1 MKRIAPL
8 FLLFAIVGTVI
19 ATTLTSGDSSSL
31 AKANQLLLDVAKT
44 YQEAPAFTDDI
55 SIEISEPRGSTSL
68 TLKLALAGKNEGFF
82 AYDDWKFYAFESTL
96 FITRDSYPD
105 KYIHQDLEG
114 GFLQTVISS
123 TKANFLVPHFELLNG
138 ESLKDY
144 VKGFGLGQMTD
155 LRLVGLDSVDR
166 DNGKMSRLTFESSKG
181 KAYAFIDPAT
191 HLIDSVNVELGST
204 KIVMTMKPKVQAGL
218 DKSITLDISG
228 RRAVE
233 QFKLG
238 VGDMAPDFE
247 LETLEGEVVR
257 LSDLR
262 GSMVLLDCWAS
273 WCGPCMKGLPY
284 RDKFAKWADS
294 SNLPIQVLG
303 IDSFERFP
311 TDDLKRARI
320 EKVWKAKG
328 FSFPTL
334 LDFDSSATRS
344 YEVGPIPHG
353 VVIDTEGRI
362 YKIHIGFDPRTS
374 MFERLKQEAQEILEI
389 EG

>member
-8 FLLFAIVGTVI
+8 FLLLALVGTVLAKTI
-19 ATTLTSGDSSSL
+19 TSGDSSSL

-44 YQEAPAFTDDI
+44 YQEAPALTDDI
-55 SIEISEPRGSTSL
+55 SIEISEPRGSTFL
-68 TLKLALAGKNEGFF
+68 TLTLALAGKNEGFF
-82 AYDDWKFYAFESTL
+82 SYEDWKFYAFDSTL

-105 KYIHQDLEG
+105 KYIRQNLEDS
-114 GFLQTVISS
+114 FLQTVLSS
-123 TKANFLVPHFELLNG
+123 TNANFLVPHFDLLSG
-138 ESLKDY
+138 ETLEDY

-155 LRLVGLDSVDR
+155 IQLVGVDSVDR
-166 DNGKMSRLTFESSKG
+166 DDRKMSRLTFDSSRG
-181 KAYAFIDPAT
+181 KAYAFIDNAT
-191 HLIDSVNVELGST
+191 RLIDSVNVELGTT
-204 KIVMTMKPKVQAGL
+204 KIVMTMKPDVQAGL
-218 DKSITLDISG
+218 DKSITLDITG

-262 GSMVLLDCWAS
+262 GSMVVLDFWAT
-273 WCGPCMKGLPY
+273 WCGPCMKGLPLLD
-284 RDKFAKWADS
+284 RFAQWAES
-294 SNLPIQVLG
+294 SNHPIQVLG
-303 IDSFERFP
+303 VDSFERFP

-320 EKVWKAKG
+320 ELVWKAKG
-328 FSFPTL
+328 FTFPTL
-334 LDFDSSATRS
+334 LDFDRSAQMS

-362 YKIHIGFDPRTS
+362 YKIHIGYDPG
-374 MFERLKQEAQEILEI
+374 MFERLKQEAQEIFKE